1 MPVPRESLRL
11 GFNCYVFH
19 AIKPALRANPAATSL
34 AVALASVTVID
45 GDTVHIASE
54 RYRLLG
60 IDAAEIGHAKCEAE
74 RRLEDLLRSGPV
86 VFYPDPPAE
95 RDRYRRWLVHLSVNG
110 EDVGCILIREGYARP
125 WRGRREN
132 WCVKTDFFKA
142 EPEID
147 CAATGAIGAR

>member
-1 MPVPRESLRL
+1 L
-11 GFNCYVFH
+11 
-19 AIKPALRANPAATSL
+19 AA
-34 AVALASVTVID
+34 ALASVTVID

-74 RRLEDLLRSGPV
+74 RRLGLLTKRRLEDLLRSGPV
-86 VFYPDPPAE
+86 VLYPDPPAE

-132 WCVKTDFFKA
+132 WCVKTDFCKA